1 MILNSAVVSAKYGN
15 IKEDQR
21 DKWRS
26 FKLVCQNDELEQ
38 KTLKGFESIKSVLK
52 WSDKIKKG
60 FCSGIPNSGNNFIV
74 LNFSVRWK

>member
-26 FKLVCQNDELEQ
+26 FKLVCQNNELEQ

>member
-15 IKEDQR
+15 IKEGQR

-52 WSDKIKKG
+52 
-60 FCSGIPNSGNNFIV
+60 
-74 LNFSVRWK
+74 

>member
-60 FCSGIPNSGNNFIV
+60 FRSGIPNGENNFIV

>member
-1 MILNSAVVSAKYGN
+1 MILNSAVASAIYGK
-15 IKEDQR
+15 IKEDQI

-26 FKLVCQNDELEQ
+26 FKLVCQNDELGQ
-38 KTLKGFESIKSVLK
+38 KTLKGSESIKSFLK

-60 FCSGIPNSGNNFIV
+60 FCSGIPNSGKNFIV

>member
-60 FCSGIPNSGNNFIV
+60 FRSGSPNGENNFIV